1 MALGHL
7 GINRENMPRVK
18 RRHTEAFLQFLNA
31 NRIGWRPAKVHP
43 CEIEDVQADLDPE
56 KIRRVAER
64 CRSDPDYA
72 ARKLKPPLFMSRDGY
87 LLDGHHRLAV
97 HMLIAPNA
105 PVLVAIVD
113 LPIRE
118 LLRLASYF
126 DPED

>member
-18 RRHTEAFLQFLNA
+18 RRHTEAFLRFLNA
-31 NRIGWRPAKVHP
+31 NKVQWKPAKVSS
-43 CEIEDVQADLDPE
+43 CDIEDVQADLDPE

-64 CRSDPDYA
+64 CQSDPDYA
-72 ARKLKPPLFMSRDGY
+72 ARKLKPPLFMSRDGF

-97 HMLIAPNA
+97 RMLLIPNE
-105 PVLVAIVD
+105 PVLVVIVN
-113 LPIRE
+113 LPIRD

-126 DPED
+126 DPPD